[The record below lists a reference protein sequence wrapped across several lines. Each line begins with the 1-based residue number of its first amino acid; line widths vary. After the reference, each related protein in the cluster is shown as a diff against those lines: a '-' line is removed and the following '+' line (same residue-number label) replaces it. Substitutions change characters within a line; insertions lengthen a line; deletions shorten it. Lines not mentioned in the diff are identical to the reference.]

1 MKLHKLNRLEMVKLL
16 RSLKGDTEEKPLDII
31 GHSASKSGT
40 IVPHFLIKYEKRKKK
55 LDYGFSTN
63 EIVELGNLCE
73 LTSLKPSAIQ
83 NWIKRDIKDL
93 IGHPELGKKYSV
105 DQAVILLIV
114 RDLKSIYDFDTIRN
128 ILNRLFNNITDRS
141 DDVVSPIDF
150 YEGCA
155 RLLSIMLSEEKNYSL
170 KQSEITI
177 VLIKE
182 SEQLAD
188 LFPDLNDDEWEMIK
202 ELMAATVIS
211 ILCFHLQVS
220 AQSITQ
226 HALMGNSRLEIQ
238 K

>member
-1 MKLHKLNRLEMVKLL
+1 MELHKLNRMEMVKLL
-16 RSLKGDTEEKPLDII
+16 HALKGEIDEKPLDII
-31 GHSASKSGT
+31 SKSARCT
-40 IVPHFLIKYEKRKKK
+40 SDAIVPHFLMRYEKRKQK
-55 LDYGFSTN
+55 LDYGFSSN

-93 IGHPELGKKYSV
+93 IGPPELGKKYSV
-105 DQAVILLIV
+105 DQVVILLIV

-128 ILNRLFNNITDRS
+128 ILKLLFNSITDRS

-170 KQSEITI
+170 KDNEITI
-177 VLIKE
+177 VLKKE
-182 SEQLAD
+182 AEQLNG
-188 LFPDLNDDEWEMIK
+188 LFPDLNEKDWEMIK
-202 ELMAATVIS
+202 ELTAATVLS

-220 AQSITQ
+220 ALSIVQDALFDQSKK
-226 HALMGNSRLEIQ
+226 IQ

>member
-1 MKLHKLNRLEMVKLL
+1 MKLHKLNRMEMVKLL
-16 RSLKGDTEEKPLDII
+16 HSLKGEIDEKPLEII
-31 GHSASKSGT
+31 SKSERSKHDT
-40 IVPHFLIKYEKRKKK
+40 VVPLFLMRYEKRKQKK
-55 LDYGFSTN
+55 DYGFSTN

-73 LTSLKPSAIQ
+73 LTALKPSAIQ

-105 DQAVILLIV
+105 DQVVILLIV

-128 ILNRLFNNITDRS
+128 ILKLLFNNIDDRS

-170 KQSEITI
+170 KDNEITI
-177 VLIKE
+177 ILKKE
-182 SEQLAD
+182 AEQLAG
-188 LFPDLNDDEWEMIK
+188 LFPHLNNEDWEMVK
-202 ELMAATVIS
+202 ELTAATVLS

-220 AQSITQ
+220 AQSIVQ
-226 HALMGNSRLEIQ
+226 HALSNRPM
-238 K
+238 